1 MTDAR
6 PLRSL
11 LYMPASNARAMA
23 KARSLDC
30 DAVCLDL
37 EDAVAPE
44 AKAEARTALVAELQ
58 AGGFGHR
65 RLIARINGLSTPW
78 GHDDLPTCRHFRP
91 GWTLSASRPMSNCG

>member
-44 AKAEARTALVAELQ
+44 AKAEARTEASVI
-58 AGGFGHR
+58 AG
-65 RLIARINGLSTPW
+65 
-78 GHDDLPTCRHFRP
+78 
-91 GWTLSASRPMSNCG
+91 